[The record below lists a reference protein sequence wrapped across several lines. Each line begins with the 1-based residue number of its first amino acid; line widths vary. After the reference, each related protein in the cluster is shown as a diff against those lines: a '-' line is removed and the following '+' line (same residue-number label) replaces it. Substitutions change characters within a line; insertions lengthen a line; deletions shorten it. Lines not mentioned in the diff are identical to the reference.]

1 MHELVRPEL
10 EGGVL
15 DELDEGDE
23 QPPGV
28 RPVHDQPLQQHPGEG
43 GEDEEED
50 EDDGKENE
58 DAPGDLL
65 LDGLG
70 VGLGE
75 KVEEAA
81 GEVVR
86 VRVRV
91 TQLVRDAIQEQV
103 PGVGKG

>member
-1 MHELVRPEL
+1 MINPDLVRPEL
-10 EGGVL
+10 ESRVL

-23 QPPGV
+23 EPPGV

-43 GEDEEED
+43 EED
-50 EDDGKENE
+50 EDEE
-58 DAPGDLL
+58 DEDEDVPSDLL

-75 KVEEAA
+75 EVEEAA